1 MLEVAA
7 LRNGTRSMGKE
18 KEQPAE
24 TEDGAVVS
32 FQAALARREQ
42 QARASEPPPAD
53 LKKFQQTSEG
63 DDYRHRMTMNAA
75 GLAVVTLLILAGIWI
90 ADSLATM
97 RKNQDCVLTGRR
109 GCTPVDAPVA
119 QRW

>member
-1 MLEVAA
+1 MLEVGA
-7 LRNGTRSMGKE
+7 LLHGQRPMGKE
-18 KEQPAE
+18 KEQPE
-24 TEDGAVVS
+24 SESGAVVS

-53 LKKFQQTSEG
+53 LKKFQQTSES

-75 GLAVVTLLILAGIWI
+75 GLAIVTLLILAGIWI
-90 ADSLATM
+90 ADSLATI